1 MLIDFVCH
9 QEHFDFR
16 VQTLDLA
23 VSLSSK
29 LAAITKFLAPINLV
43 LRNALQGLFS
53 LMLNLGRFLSFL
65 SQHSTLLIRFD
76 LLVNFL
82 LGAHF
87 LTQLLARHLN
97 HRLNDLSQPHFR
109 LNIPDLSELLQDML
123 GWLCTS
129 SDARQIFNH

>member
-1 MLIDFVCH
+1 M
-9 QEHFDFR
+9 
-16 VQTLDLA
+16 
-23 VSLSSK
+23 SLSSK

-43 LRNALQGLFS
+43 LRNTLQGLFS
-53 LMLNLGRFLSFL
+53 LMLNLGCFLSFL

-87 LTQLLARHLN
+87 LTQLLARHIN
-97 HRLNDLSQPHFR
+97 HRLNDLSQLHFR
-109 LNIPDLSELLQDML
+109 LSIPDLSELLQDML

-129 SDARQIFNH
+129 NDARQIFNH